1 MLSHLAARER
11 GSRHSLVGVRSLA
24 LRLGPDLEL
33 HGHTGCVNTLRWSR
47 GGRLLVSGGD
57 DVTVKVWRYPD
68 GALLSTLPT
77 GHTGNIFC
85 AAMLPGYSHGGA
97 GRDAALVSCAA
108 DGEVRITTM
117 TRPGVVRRFRGHTGM
132 VYKLLCPA
140 NDTHTVLSCSA
151 DGTVRELDVR
161 CKDRHEVIVDLSS
174 DDGGSSSILSIAG
187 HPTRAEV
194 FGIGGKFGDVLLYDR
209 RRTGSAR
216 RGPFMVCRPGHA
228 GPRNAEREEGE
239 EKNKYATRTR
249 HLPEQRP

>member
-85 AAMLPGYSHGGA
+85 AAMLQSS
-97 GRDAALVSCAA
+97 LLLL
-108 DGEVRITTM
+108 
-117 TRPGVVRRFRGHTGM
+117 FR
-132 VYKLLCPA
+132 KSFLA
-140 NDTHTVLSCSA
+140 
-151 DGTVRELDVR
+151 
-161 CKDRHEVIVDLSS
+161 
-174 DDGGSSSILSIAG
+174 
-187 HPTRAEV
+187 
-194 FGIGGKFGDVLLYDR
+194 
-209 RRTGSAR
+209 RT
-216 RGPFMVCRPGHA
+216 
-228 GPRNAEREEGE
+228 
-239 EKNKYATRTR
+239 KNRLFEFPWDCTFLAS
-249 HLPEQRP
+249 